1 MPKSKAGV
9 MKTYDS
15 ISESFDI
22 KRYKPWPD
30 TVEFAKIFKKGDL
43 ILDIGCGNGRDM
55 RHFESSGL
63 KVVGLDISRGQLEIV
78 RSRATRAPLLAQ
90 GELCQLPVKG
100 NSADGAI
107 LVATI
112 HHLTNPDDRSLAL
125 KEVWRCLKPGGR
137 CLLGVWA
144 REQKKF
150 ERHLA
155 DAPDILK
162 EFWEPGDILLDWKMP
177 DGKIYKR
184 YYHLFSEQEFKDLL
198 ARSEFKVDKIYFSCD
213 NWYALV
219 RKK

>member
-1 MPKSKAGV
+1 

-30 TVEFAKIFKKGDL
+30 TVEFAKLFKKKDL

-55 RHFESSGL
+55 RHFESVGL
-63 KVVGLDISRGQLEIV
+63 KVLGLDISRGQLKIV
-78 RSRATRAPLLAQ
+78 KSRAMKVPFLVQ
-90 GELCQLPVKG
+90 GDVCQLPVKSG
-100 NSADGAI
+100 SADGI
-107 LVATI
+107 NLVATI

-125 KEVWRCLKPGGR
+125 REVWRCLKPRGR

-155 DAPDILK
+155 DAPDVLK
-162 EFWEPGDILLDWKMP
+162 EYWEPGDILLDWKMP
-177 DGKIYKR
+177 DGKIFKR
-184 YYHLFSEQEFKDLL
+184 YYHLFSKVEFEELL
-198 ARSEFKVDKIYFSCD
+198 ARSKFKVEKFYFSCD

-219 RKK
+219 RKV